1 MSHHSED
8 TFAAGSDSFWEP
20 GNYKRTTKRIEDGH
34 KLCNDLMTLV
44 TERAEIEKMYSKQLK
59 AWAVKWNNLIEKGN
73 KNTHTEIVTYR
84 KKTICCTLYLYHV

>member
-44 TERAEIEKMYSKQLK
+44 AERADIEKGYSKSLK
-59 AWAVKWNNLIEKGN
+59 MWAVKWNNLIEKG
-73 KNTHTEIVTYR
+73 KQEQSDLIGRCIV
-84 KKTICCTLYLYHV
+84 LWASF